1 MKEKTFRKLNITRM
15 LFVIIIMLAS
25 FAEIFYSLAL
35 TMIQNDVLTSF
46 FTQAVN
52 IIEQYY
58 IIGFIYGVGLFAIQN
73 VCGTFLNLT
82 EPTLSIV
89 AAALFLLVFILAFI
103 RVVRVG
109 HHLQKPLTYYK
120 RNNVLTVLV
129 TVLFFI
135 LLVVN
140 AYYLLTH
147 PSFGSD
153 LNIYI
158 ALGVT
163 ALFLIAICFYF
174 IVLSLA
180 RSSLKKLRKN
190 AARNAANTQRAIS
203 VANAAASAP
212 TEQELANQQTETQ
225 ETLAAPAMQTQEMAQ
240 PQVQPAQ
247 AIQPQ
252 PTQQPIQ
259 QPAQPT
265 QTTQAV
271 QQQPIQPQQQ
281 PVQPQPTQI
290 AQPQQ
295 QPVQQPTQV
304 IQPQPV
310 QQPIQQPAQP
320 QPAQPT
326 QPRPMPPRP
335 LPPRPGTPP
344 PPAQRPVPPRPMPP
358 KK

>member
-163 ALFLIAICFYF
+163 ALFLIAVCFYF

-225 ETLAAPAMQTQEMAQ
+225 ETSVAPAMQAQEMAQ
-240 PQVQPAQ
+240 PQVEPAQ

-252 PTQQPIQ
+252 QQPVQ
-259 QPAQPT
+259 T
-265 QTTQAV
+265 QTTQAVQPQAV

-281 PVQPQPTQI
+281 PVQQPTQI
-290 AQPQQ
+290 
-295 QPVQQPTQV
+295 

-358 KK
+358 KPMPPKK